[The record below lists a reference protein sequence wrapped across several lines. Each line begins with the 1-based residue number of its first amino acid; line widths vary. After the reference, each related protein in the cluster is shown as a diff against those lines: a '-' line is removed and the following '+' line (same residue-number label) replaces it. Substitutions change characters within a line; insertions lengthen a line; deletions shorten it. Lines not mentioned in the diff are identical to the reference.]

1 MAEHGPC
8 AHRKQVGF
16 GAADDE
22 GGSAHRRGDLAV
34 SEQPRPRWLPEAA
47 VTGVPRIPW
56 LCQPTWGS
64 RGSVDPRSQHSKAGI
79 SHQAQGPSCSSRCEF
94 RASPWLWEQRLLPR
108 WRMAGASSPSIDCSP
123 SSLNRNL
130 MLRIFLTAY
139 LPHPL
144 LRGHVITLVTLS

>member
-47 VTGVPRIPW
+47 VTGGPRVPW

-64 RGSVDPRSQHSKAGI
+64 RSSVDPRSQHGKAGI
-79 SHQAQGPSCSSRCEF
+79 SPQAQGPSRSSRCEF
-94 RASPWLWEQRLLPR
+94 RAS
-108 WRMAGASSPSIDCSP
+108 GCGSNDC
-123 SSLNRNL
+123 
-130 MLRIFLTAY
+130 FLT
-139 LPHPL
+139 
-144 LRGHVITLVTLS
+144 G